1 MSNEGFI
8 VRPLCPFCSEPWTD
22 DMIRVLDI
30 SCSEGC
36 ETCGYGSTGTATVDI
51 TCESCERLIYRKEF
65 HDSRSGY

>member
-8 VRPLCPFCSEPWTD
+8 VRPFCSEPWTD

-36 ETCGYGSTGTATVDI
+36 ETCGNG
-51 TCESCERLIYRKEF
+51 ERLIYRKEF
-65 HDSRSGY
+65 S